1 MKPGARRQTVGL
13 LLLATGALVY
23 LLARYGAAVPWSW
36 R

>member
-23 LLARYGAAVPWSW
+23 LLVRYGAAAPWSW